1 MNSNVVNIK
10 NIDIN
15 IANIDDLTEEI
26 NYIAEKEAI
35 VINNVM
41 FPIFDCLYIRLSE
54 LGQST
59 IECGKIIDNIYL
71 TIKQNEDNYIII
83 CDFSEVERISED
95 FCKSFAKL
103 LLQSKSKII
112 PINMNTVVSTVF
124 SKFIEQNLIE
134 IEE

>member
-71 TIKQNEDNYIII
+71 TIKQNIII